1 MSDLEFKGFPISEGK
16 VEGEVLISEDPIN
29 FYIVKPETGILFEKD
44 HDLEGKSIAG
54 KILVFPSDK
63 GSSVVQM
70 DSLYQMNKNGNMP
83 KGLIVEHASTVLVS
97 AAIVME
103 IPLVTD
109 LDKNFYKKIETG
121 KKVCIDT
128 DKEIVKIIE

>member
-1 MSDLEFKGFPISEGK
+1 MSKLEYKGFPISEGK
-16 VEGEVLISEDPIN
+16 VEGEVLISKDPIN
-29 FYIVKPETGILFEKD
+29 FYIVKPETGILFEKG
-44 HDLEGKSIAG
+44 HDLEGECIAN

-70 DSLYQMNKNGNMP
+70 DSLYQMNKFGNMP

-103 IPLVTD
+103 IPLITD
-109 LDKNFYKKIETG
+109 LDKDFYNEIQTG
-121 KKVCIDT
+121 EKVIIDT
-128 DKEIVKIIE
+128 DREVVSIVE